1 VNPIRFVQSRSSGF
15 AQSARPLDLR
25 ESNFWWFA
33 FGTRKRRA
41 PAQLVELLHVG
52 IDFGNPCEPRAP
64 FRGGSLRE
72 LCDTGTPRFR
82 CHGRA
87 RLFDAHVRRA
97 QQSTRVGAALWAA
110 IRSLEEQE
118 RLASRMAN
126 EAGRRGNKRSE
137 TFHREK
143 ATESAAHAEALRDL
157 LTHAEPVPEGSK
169 APEAQQ
175 SHETRDR

>member
-1 VNPIRFVQSRSSGF
+1 MSELISAIHANLVRHF
-15 AQSARPLDLR
+15 AAARCGSFAIPERLASAATVGHGY
-25 ESNFWWFA
+25 SMHTFA
-33 FGTRKRRA
+33 
-41 PAQLVELLHVG
+41 
-52 IDFGNPCEPRAP
+52 
-64 FRGGSLRE
+64 
-72 LCDTGTPRFR
+72 
-82 CHGRA
+82 
-87 RLFDAHVRRA
+87 A